1 MARNKKANDESVK
14 LFFMVA
20 GVLLFLPFMFVSFF
34 HYKGL
39 KKAHYSTSNAQ
50 RVFDS
55 AQLIK
60 SIVYSAGV
68 ITTTL
73 ITMYYVTANLMR
85 LVGPDYQNAVLG
97 LDLVILV
104 IGIYPVCMLAQ
115 RVAVRYLGVIF
126 NDDTHRMVIPADLA
140 NASIGEYLRLQFLRR
155 MGKCEEIPFREITSI
170 TREKGVNFYIHGSFG
185 SRQINFT
192 NKQKRD
198 ECLMALQAR
207 TKASRGGDLG
217 Y

>member
-1 MARNKKANDESVK
+1 MARRKANDESIK

-34 HYKGL
+34 HYKKL
-39 KKAHYSTSNAQ
+39 KKIYFSTSNAQ

-60 SIVYSAGV
+60 SIVYSVGL

-73 ITMYYVTANLMR
+73 IIMFYATSQLSG
-85 LVGPDYQNAVLG
+85 LVGPDYQKVILG
-97 LDLVILV
+97 LDAILLAL
-104 IGIYPVCMLAQ
+104 GIYPVCKLAQ

-126 NDDTHRMVIPADLA
+126 NDDSNRMIIPVDLA
-140 NASIGEYLRLQFLRR
+140 NASASENLRLQFLKQ
-155 MGKCEEIPFREITSI
+155 MGECEEIPIKEITNI
-170 TREKGVNFYIHGSFG
+170 TREKGVNFYIHGAFG

-207 TKASRGGDLG
+207 TKVSRGGDLG